1 MTEPVSYLR
10 SFFFDVHVDCIMHGF
25 HVRIVLNTK
34 NQNSSNI
41 FVPTVIF
48 DKLPAHHPNR
58 TNRKN
63 ATFNSHH
70 KDYRFGPIRID
81 WMDLN
86 IPASSTSYSLTGK
99 EKDRGRDGHAMVQF
113 IANKTASGS
122 TNLPEGIIHVFR
134 ECETP
139 AGQPSASRLVTDSV
153 ILAILAVPSWMAPSD
168 LLTFVAPAAETISHL
183 RILRDCVPNRSI
195 ALVKFPKPEDA
206 SEFIEAYNG
215 KPFNS
220 MEPEICNVVHILSV
234 ELHAEDAVSQNV
246 AQFVGSQNNMYELP
260 TCPVCLER
268 MDMAV
273 TGLVTVP
280 CSHTFHCMCLSKW
293 GDSRCPVCRYS
304 QNLMSSHPSSTSTRP
319 TPIPFANP
327 STANMSA
334 CSACST
340 TSNLWICL
348 ICGNVGCGRYGRAHA
363 QAHYQSTTHIYA
375 LELETQRVWDYA
387 GDGYVHRL
395 IRNKADGKV
404 VELPSAATALSS
416 STRESG
422 IGPSAADALSAEK
435 IEAIGIEYS
444 YLLTSQLDSQ
454 RAYYEDQT
462 AELQIQVGEL
472 RGLVERLTK
481 QSEKEQVV
489 STEAERERRRLD
501 EERIEEL
508 LKAKTKAE
516 TRAEKMA
523 ELARRLE
530 KDLREERAVSEG
542 LMSNLGKMK
551 EKAEAVDKDREE
563 FRLKINEL
571 EDQLRDVMFF
581 LEAKTQIENGGG
593 VVSEAAGG
601 SIEIP
606 PTLPQGSNK
615 KKNNKK

>member
-1 MTEPVSYLR
+1 
-10 SFFFDVHVDCIMHGF
+10 MHGF
-25 HVRIVLNTK
+25 HLRIVLNTK
-34 NQNSSNI
+34 VQNSFNI
-41 FVPTVIF
+41 SIPNTIF
-48 DKLPAHHPNR
+48 DKLPVHRPNP

-63 ATFNSHH
+63 ATLNPYQR
-70 KDYRFGPIRID
+70 DYRFGPIRID
-81 WMDLN
+81 WMDLDM
-86 IPASSTSYSLTGK
+86 PASTSSTGK
-99 EKDRGRDGHAMVQF
+99 EKDRGKDGHAVAHF
-113 IANKTASGS
+113 VANETVSGS
-122 TNLPEGIIHVFR
+122 TNLPEGVVHVYR
-134 ECETP
+134 ENETP
-139 AGQPSASRLVTDSV
+139 TGQPSTSRPVTDSV
-153 ILAILAVPSWMAPSD
+153 ILGILAVPSWMAPSD

-195 ALVKFPKPEDA
+195 ALIKFPKPGDA

-220 MEPEICNVVHILSV
+220 MEPEICNVVHVLSV
-234 ELHAEDAVSQNV
+234 ELHVEDTVSQGV
-246 AQFVGSQNNMYELP
+246 AQFVGSQNSMYELP

-280 CSHTFHCMCLSKW
+280 CSHTFHCTCLSKW

-304 QNLMSSHPSSTSTRP
+304 QNLMSSHPSSTSTSTRP
-319 TPIPFANP
+319 TKIPFANP

-334 CSACST
+334 CAACSST
-340 TSNLWICL
+340 TNLWICL

-363 QAHYQSTTHIYA
+363 QAHYQSTTHLYA

-404 VELPSAATALSS
+404 VELPSAATAMSS
-416 STRESG
+416 SPRESG
-422 IGPSAADALSAEK
+422 LGPSAADALSAEK

-472 RGLVERLTK
+472 RGLVERLTN
-481 QSEKEQVV
+481 QSEREQIV
-489 STEAERERRRLD
+489 STEAERERQRLD
-501 EERIEEL
+501 EERIIEL
-508 LKAKTKAE
+508 LKAKVKAE
-516 TRAEKMA
+516 NRAEKMA

-530 KDLREERAVSEG
+530 KDLREERAVTEG

-563 FRLKINEL
+563 FRSKISEL

-581 LEAKTQIENGGG
+581 LEAKTQIETGEG

-601 SIEIP
+601 SIEMP
-606 PTLPQGSNK
+606 PSGSNK
-615 KKNNKK
+615 KKKNKK